1 MRPASQHLDKTHSH
15 LTAEFTGVPAE
26 QLRDSALL
34 GGLLIAAAS
43 AGGFSPLGVPIVRTL
58 TNGSVSAILLLD
70 SAHLAIHSIP
80 DRQALLFDV
89 VAPASHDF
97 RKVVDVFARRL
108 TARDIK
114 SDTRNRG

>member
-1 MRPASQHLDKTHSH
+1 M
-15 LTAEFTGVPAE
+15 EFIGVPVE

-43 AGGFSPLGVPIVRTL
+43 AGGFSPLGVPVVRTL
-58 TNGSVSAILLLD
+58 TSGAVSAMLLLD
-70 SAHLAIHSIP
+70 SAHLALHSLP
-80 DRQALLFDV
+80 ERQALLFDV
-89 VAPASHDF
+89 VAPVSHDF

-108 TARDIK
+108 SARDIK

>member
-1 MRPASQHLDKTHSH
+1 VNKPQEKPSHSH
-15 LTAEFTGVPAE
+15 LTAEFTGVPLE

-43 AGGFSPLGVPIVRTL
+43 AAGFSLSGVPIVREQPT
-58 TNGSVSAILLLD
+58 GAISAMVLLD
-70 SAHLAIHSIP
+70 HGHLSVHAVP
-80 DRQALLFDV
+80 DRQTLLFDA

-97 RKVVDVFARRL
+97 RKALEVLSRRL

-114 SDTRNRG
+114 TDTRGRG

>member
-1 MRPASQHLDKTHSH
+1 M
-15 LTAEFTGVPAE
+15 
-26 QLRDSALL
+26 
-34 GGLLIAAAS
+34 IAAAS

-58 TNGSVSAILLLD
+58 TNGGVSAILLLD

>member
-1 MRPASQHLDKTHSH
+1 LDKTHSH

-43 AGGFSPLGVPIVRTL
+43 AGGFSPLGVPLVRTL
-58 TNGSVSAILLLD
+58 TNGGVSAMLLLD